1 MASLAMG
8 SVVTF
13 SILVAAIGSLAG
25 LATWLFGGGALLFVG
40 GRYIVKSPKATY
52 WRSVGTAVLA
62 GLASLAVVTLV
73 VAVAAGLLNLH
84 VGGPGDLLV
93 VVASCVVGP
102 VGGLLVTWLIIKAM
116 FAISFGKAILAWLP
130 TLAMAIVASPI
141 IGFLAAVLVPAL
153 QQAQELTN
161 RTVCMTNLRSINS
174 SIMLYKSE
182 NDGKWPADLQTLI
195 AQVQASPKLFTCPC
209 VRGGSGR
216 PAGRTCDY
224 FYLPPKPDA
233 DPRTIVACD
242 LGGNH
247 RDGSRNIL
255 RAAGSVHRM
264 SAAEFQAEL
273 AAPANAAF
281 AAALLQ
287 AEAEG
292 AIAPGE
298 RER

>member
-1 MASLAMG
+1 MASSPMVGGIVWFSIVITAMG
-8 SVVTF
+8 S
-13 SILVAAIGSLAG
+13 LLG
-25 LATWLFGGGALLFVG
+25 LAVWAFGGGALLFVG

-73 VAVAAGLLNLH
+73 VVVAAGLLNLH

-116 FAISFGKAILAWLP
+116 FAVSFGKAILAWLP
-130 TLAMAIVASPI
+130 TLAMAIIALPI
-141 IGFLAAVLVPAL
+141 IGLLAGVLVPAL

-161 RTVCMTNLRSINS
+161 RTVCMSNLRSINHT
-174 SIMLYKSE
+174 IVLYKSE
-182 NDGKWPADLQTLI
+182 HDGNWPAALQTLP
-195 AQVQASPKLFTCPC
+195 AVYVGSPKLFTCPC
-209 VRGGSGR
+209 AHSGSR
-216 PAGRTCDY
+216 PAGRTYDY
-224 FYLPPKPDA
+224 FYFPPKSDA

-242 LGGNH
+242 LGSNH

-264 SAAEFQAEL
+264 SADEFQAEL
-273 AAPANAAF
+273 TDPANAAF
-281 AAALLQ
+281 AKALSQ
-287 AEAEG
+287 VEPSAG
-292 AIAPGE
+292 RTPNSGD
-298 RER
+298 